1 MHSDRLLDNTIL
13 TEWRGQQVIV
23 WGVGTALGELPPYL
37 VAYSHA
43 KAGEQDEDYEVYL
56 VFWQYFADGRGRG
69 VGGCKKVIRSTK
81 YTHANTTHSTVSL
94 CTAPSPPLSLSLL
107 SVSLCFIPRDSLSS

>member
-43 KAGEQDEDYEVYL
+43 KAGEQDEDYEVCL

-69 VGGCKKVIRSTK
+69 VGGCEKVIRSTK